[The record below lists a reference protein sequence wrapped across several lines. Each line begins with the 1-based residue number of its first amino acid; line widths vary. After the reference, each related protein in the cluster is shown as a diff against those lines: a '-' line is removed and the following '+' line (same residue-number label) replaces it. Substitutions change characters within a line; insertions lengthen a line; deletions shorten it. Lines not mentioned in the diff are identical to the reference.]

1 LKAQEQ
7 DDETPSDMASADWSA
22 VAAPASDLPA
32 ALTGT
37 ERPEAIL
44 QALKGLEEAMASH
57 AEWLKDWHVSLLSRL
72 DHAAKGQEMT
82 RTSDFTAWYDGPHHR
97 VLSDNPVFDRVGDRL
112 RHMINESEAVADTAR
127 TTGTVPTEDYGAF
140 METVLAFNN
149 DVRRLENDTWNR
161 LANIDPLTGIGNRQA
176 MFANLNVEHDR
187 HSRSE
192 QPCCVAMFDLDF
204 FKAINDTHGHVAG
217 DTVLR
222 SVASLLAASIRPY
235 DRVYRYGGEEFLMC
249 LPNTDPRAAWAI
261 VERLRLKVS
270 NWSVPIKGGIQLQVS
285 VSVGVAPMTAVDSV
299 ETALDRADAAL
310 YTAKRNGRNCVHI
323 WSAQTT

>member
-1 LKAQEQ
+1 MKAQEQ

-112 RHMINESEAVADTAR
+112 RHMVNESEAVADTAR

-270 NWSVPIKGGIQLQVS
+270 SWSVPIKGGIQLQVS